1 MFLGVLFRENLKI
14 AIKSIKSNTLRTV
27 LTVLIIAFGIMALV
41 GILTAIDSIKGS
53 LNSQFSSMGANTFTI
68 QNHKIRLHRGGGRAI
83 DYKNITYRHAKQ
95 FKKDYNYFPAI
106 VSISIRVSGSG
117 TVKYKSEKTNPNI
130 PVYGIDENYLST
142 SGHEIKLGRDFSE
155 QEIHLNRNY
164 AIIGNELKNNLFKS
178 NENPLG
184 ETVTVG
190 NGKYKIIGVLKEK
203 GSSMGGSGDKMCFL
217 PMTNVRMYFSRPDM
231 SYNINVMPTD
241 AGILELAIGEAEGV
255 FRRIRKIDLNEEN
268 NFEIVK
274 SDNLVNMLFENIK
287 YVTIAATLI
296 GIITL
301 IGAAI
306 GLMNI
311 MLVSVSERTREIGIR
326 KAMGATSNIIKQQFL
341 FEAIFI
347 GQLGG
352 ILGIIFGIII
362 GNLISLLTG
371 GVFIIPWVWIIGGF
385 IICFVVGIISG
396 ITPAIKA
403 SKLDPID
410 ALRYE

>member
-1 MFLGVLFRENLKI
+1 MILGVLFRENLKI
-14 AIKSIKSNTLRTV
+14 AIKSIRSNTLRTV
-27 LTVLIIAFGIMALV
+27 LTVLIISFGIMALV

-53 LNSQFSSMGANTFTI
+53 LTSQFSSMGANTFTI
-68 QNHKIRLHRGGGRAI
+68 QNYGIMLHRGGGRSI
-83 DYKNITYRHAKQ
+83 DYKDITYRNAKQ
-95 FKKDYNYFPAI
+95 FKEDYSYFPAI
-106 VSISIRVSGSG
+106 VSISVHASGMS
-117 TVKYKSEKTNPNI
+117 TIKYQSEKTNPNI

-142 SGHEIKLGRDFSE
+142 SGYEIGFGRNFNE
-155 QEIHLNRNY
+155 QEIHMNRNY
-164 AIIGNELKNNLFKS
+164 VIIGNELRNNLFKI
-178 NENPLG
+178 NEDPIDKI
-184 ETVTVG
+184 VSIG
-190 NGKYKIIGVLKEK
+190 NGKYKVIGVLKEK
-203 GSSMGGSGDKMCFL
+203 GSSMGGNADKMCFL
-217 PMTNVRMYFSRPDM
+217 PMTNVRMYFSRPNM
-231 SYNINVMPTD
+231 SFTISVMPNSSEMLD
-241 AGILELAIGEAEGV
+241 VAIGEAEGV
-255 FRRIRKIDLNEEN
+255 FRRIRKIDLEEEN

-274 SDNLVNMLFENIK
+274 SDNLANMLFENIK

-296 GIITL
+296 GVITL

-311 MLVSVSERTREIGIR
+311 MFVSVSERTREIGTR
-326 KAMGATSNIIKQQFL
+326 KAIGATSKIIKQQFL

-352 ILGIIFGIII
+352 MLGIILGIII

-371 GVFIIPWVWIIGGF
+371 GVFIIPWMWIIGGF